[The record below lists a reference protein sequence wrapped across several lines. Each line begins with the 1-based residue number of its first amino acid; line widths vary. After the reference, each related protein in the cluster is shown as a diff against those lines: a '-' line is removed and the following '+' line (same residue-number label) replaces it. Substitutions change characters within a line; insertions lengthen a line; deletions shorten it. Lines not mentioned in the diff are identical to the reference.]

1 MSQGKVGRS
10 VNSSRLR
17 WVGDLMLGWDVG
29 NLLSEWKATEDADGR
44 ALPAPQNLTNKSGR
58 GSGGTSALPR
68 VACSSH

>member
-1 MSQGKVGRS
+1 MWCLPNKLHVEGCAEWHVRDLRFVCGKGKVGRR

-44 ALPAPQNLTNKSGR
+44 ALPAP
-58 GSGGTSALPR
+58 
-68 VACSSH
+68 